1 MKRGEEQDEREA
13 TDEEEKRK
21 ISTRRRRKRS
31 LLNSC
36 QPGRQKEK
44 EKERVI
50 CYESSFLSL
59 ISIHFFLG
67 KRWKINSGRVEKWKC
82 KDAKTGRDTVENS
95 GNGSSPVPF
104 PRRGARLKVVGH
116 AITPSLVNTYTVGH
130 TV

>member
-50 CYESSFLSL
+50 CYESSFLSPL

-95 GNGSSPVPF
+95 GNGSPF